1 MAALNTVPNGKAP
14 KNPFDLM
21 SYETFHQKG
30 GQLNVVGIRETVPNS
45 DYRMSVDGFTRSQ
58 LCNTA
63 NFARMKENYY
73 FVHVPLGL
81 ISANAYQMLVQRKQ
95 PYSARDFGIT
105 QFPYFSLKAVLKRC
119 IEVAHLDLTLDANAK
134 WKDVHGYNIG
144 LGAFKLL
151 DMLGY
156 GCYLDIVESTFKSEN
171 ALTVD
176 QAKAIFDTIP
186 YSPNALAIGAYQMIW
201 YYFFRNEIYDN
212 NVTAKIFNFDDI
224 TSAAPGQE
232 PLSNYNILS
241 IRDLDDFIIDCL
253 QLRYV
258 PYKNDVFM
266 GAMPGTQYGA
276 VSTVPVEIDFSTT
289 TATLEGLTGTFTGSP
304 VIPSGSFSGNSV
316 NPSGTFT
323 GSNSHVEFS
332 GTTERDGLH
341 EFLDSSSAEPVD
353 ITAGSSMAYLPTYHI
368 ADNKVMGSHLVSSSP
383 RITDPDLQV
392 QVQGS
397 FSQLQS
403 DGHNVVDKHKHNF
416 SGEGVCVPQ
425 GSIALNSFT
434 PTGSISI
441 NSITPAGS
449 VDLSSTTVS
458 LDGITGSSLFD
469 VLSLVEAQAIQKW
482 RQKSMLAGNKTADQ
496 FRAHHGEVPRHLI
509 DHIPDFIGSV
519 DNPIQITEI
528 TSQSDTATDADESN
542 LGEIRGRG
550 YGASDNR
557 VFNFHSDDYGL
568 LFLLHAIVPE
578 NTYSS
583 FGLDKRNTKLYYT
596 DFYQE
601 EYMNIGLESVPN
613 YLLNVTDLLGNTPAN
628 PHGTGGDTFPASGVG
643 IRGYAPRY
651 FEYKQYPSKVH
662 GMFNPSRLTIYDVEH
677 ADLFGYS
684 DMQSFVM
691 PRADL
696 IVPLSNELS
705 FNWLVWTL
713 SKLYVNPAIFDS
725 IFAENADS
733 HELTDTFFSHIK
745 FNCESLLP
753 ISVLGLP
760 QF

>member
-30 GQLNVVGIRETVPNS
+30 GQLNVVGIRETIPNS

-119 IEVAHLDLTLDANAK
+119 IEVAHLDLTLSANAK

-212 NVTAKIFNFDDI
+212 DVTAKIFNFDDV

-266 GAMPGTQYGA
+266 GAMPGTQFGA
-276 VSTVPVEIDFSTT
+276 VSTVPVTIDLVNLTASFTGTSVTPEGSFTGIAFGQSDQTSSIYDFTGTGKTSFDSGRHVSNNVNIPIDQPLFHSVYYEDQQIEGGQPIPGGMNGFSVVAPY
-289 TATLEGLTGTFTGSP
+289 ATDNGQGQVSPSMVANDYHDHAVSYDQIDHHHHLEG
-304 VIPSGSFSGNSV
+304 I
-316 NPSGTFT
+316 
-323 GSNSHVEFS
+323 
-332 GTTERDGLH
+332 
-341 EFLDSSSAEPVD
+341 
-353 ITAGSSMAYLPTYHI
+353 
-368 ADNKVMGSHLVSSSP
+368 
-383 RITDPDLQV
+383 
-392 QVQGS
+392 
-397 FSQLQS
+397 
-403 DGHNVVDKHKHNF
+403 
-416 SGEGVCVPQ
+416 VPK
-425 GSIALNSFT
+425 
-434 PTGSISI
+434 GSISI
-441 NSITPAGS
+441 NSITPSGS
-449 VDLSSTTVS
+449 VDLSGTSASTN
-458 LDGITGSSLFD
+458 SLFD

-528 TSQSDTATDADESN
+528 TSQSDTAADADESN

-550 YGASDNR
+550 YGASDNK
-557 VFNFHSDDYGL
+557 VFSFHSDDYGL

-613 YLLNVTDLLGNTPAN
+613 YLLNVTDLLGNTPAD
-628 PHGTGGDTFPASGVG
+628 PHGTGSETFPASGVG

>member
-1 MAALNTVPNGKAP
+1 MSRNIMAALNTVPNGKAP

-21 SYETFHQKG
+21 NFETFHQKG
-30 GQLNVVGIRETVPNS
+30 GQLNVVGIRETIPNS
-45 DYRMSVDGFTRSQ
+45 DYKMSVDAFTRSQ

-81 ISANAYQMLVQRKQ
+81 VSANAYQMLVQRKQ

-105 QFPYFSLKAVLKRC
+105 QFPYFSLKTVLKRC
-119 IEVAHLDLTLDANAK
+119 LEVAHLDLTQAANAK
-134 WKDVHGYNIG
+134 WKDVHGFNIG

-156 GCYLDIVESTFKSEN
+156 GCYLDIVESTFKTEN
-171 ALTVD
+171 ALSVAE
-176 QAKAIFDTIP
+176 AKAIFDTIL

-212 NVTAKIFNFDDI
+212 NVTAKIFNFDDV

-241 IRDLDDFIIDCL
+241 VRDLDDFIIDCL

-258 PYKNDVFM
+258 PYKNDIFM

-276 VSTVPVEIDFSTT
+276 VSTVSLSID
-289 TATLEGLTGTFTGSP
+289 LTDISATFTGASSTVTGKTSQFALTSDDPITSWTPTTSDDERRHSHHPMGVSP
-304 VIPSGSFSGNSV
+304 YDDHPYGLIPMNSDSNVDVINDTLGLVAPSGPYEGMGVLDTHTHALV
-316 NPSGTFT
+316 NTDHF
-323 GSNSHVEFS
+323 H
-332 GTTERDGLH
+332 L
-341 EFLDSSSAEPVD
+341 
-353 ITAGSSMAYLPTYHI
+353 AGSLS
-368 ADNKVMGSHLVSSSP
+368 V
-383 RITDPDLQV
+383 
-392 QVQGS
+392 
-397 FSQLQS
+397 
-403 DGHNVVDKHKHNF
+403 
-416 SGEGVCVPQ
+416 VPQ
-425 GSIALNSFT
+425 GSVSLSGT
-434 PTGSISI
+434 
-441 NSITPAGS
+441 
-449 VDLSSTTVS
+449 SSTGTNM
-458 LDGITGSSLFD
+458 FD
-469 VLSLVEAQAIQKW
+469 VLQLVEAQAIQKW

-528 TSQSDTATDADESN
+528 TSQSDTASASDESN

-550 YGASDNR
+550 YGASDNK

-568 LFLLHAIVPE
+568 LFLLHSIVPE

-601 EYMNIGLESVPN
+601 EYMNLGFESVPN
-613 YLLNVTDLLGNTPAN
+613 YLLNITDILGNTPAD
-628 PHGTGGDTFPASGVG
+628 PHGTGSDTFPASGIG

-662 GMFNPSRLTIYDVEH
+662 GMFNPSRLSIYDVDHE
-677 ADLFGYS
+677 DLFGYS

-696 IVPLSNELS
+696 IVPMNNLLS

-733 HELTDTFFSHIK
+733 HELTDNFFSHVK
-745 FNCESLLP
+745 FNCDSLLP

>member
-21 SYETFHQKG
+21 NFETFHQKG
-30 GQLNVVGIRETVPNS
+30 GQLNVVGVRETIPGS

-119 IEVAHLDLTLDANAK
+119 LEIAHLDLTQSANAK
-134 WKDVHGYNIG
+134 FRDVHGFNIG

-156 GCYLDIVESTFKSEN
+156 GCYLDIVESTFKESS

-176 QAKAIFDTIP
+176 QAKAIFDNIS

-212 NVTAKIFNFDDI
+212 DVTAKIFNFDDV

-232 PLSNYNILS
+232 PLSNYNILAV
-241 IRDLDDFIIDCL
+241 RDIDDFIIDCL

-258 PYKNDVFM
+258 PYKNDIFM

-276 VSTVPVEIDFSTT
+276 VSTVPVDVEFTDL
-289 TATLEGLTGTFTGSP
+289 TASFTGNAVTPTGSFTGTEETIYLGGQLHDHVHGVNINSGTDRGNWSNLAGNQPSAEDTIGIRPTGSESNGLLSTESEP
-304 VIPSGSFSGNSV
+304 YELLQHSHNVQGNTGGYSGVLNQIV
-316 NPSGTFT
+316 SGTYT
-323 GSNSHVEFS
+323 
-332 GTTERDGLH
+332 
-341 EFLDSSSAEPVD
+341 
-353 ITAGSSMAYLPTYHI
+353 
-368 ADNKVMGSHLVSSSP
+368 
-383 RITDPDLQV
+383 
-392 QVQGS
+392 
-397 FSQLQS
+397 
-403 DGHNVVDKHKHNF
+403 
-416 SGEGVCVPQ
+416 PQ
-425 GSIALNSFT
+425 
-434 PTGSISI
+434 GSISI
-441 NSITPAGS
+441 NSITPSGVVS
-449 VDLSSTTVS
+449 VSGQATS
-458 LDGITGSSLFD
+458 SSLFD

-519 DNPIQITEI
+519 DNPIQVTEI
-528 TSQSDTATDADESN
+528 TSNADTASAADESN

-550 YGASDNR
+550 YGASDNK
-557 VFNFHSDDYGL
+557 VFKFHSDDYGL

-601 EYMNIGLESVPN
+601 EYMNIGMESLPN
-613 YLLNVTDLLGNTPAN
+613 YQLNITDLLGNTPAS
-628 PHGTGGDTFPASGVG
+628 PHGAGGDTFPASGVG
-643 IRGYAPRY
+643 IRGYVPRY
-651 FEYKQYPSKVH
+651 YEYKQAVSKVH
-662 GMFNPSRLTIYDVEH
+662 GMFNPSRLTIYDLPY
-677 ADLFGYS
+677 DDIFGYT

-696 IVPLSNELS
+696 VVPLSNELS

-713 SKLYVNPAIFDS
+713 SKLYVNPSIFDS

-733 HELTDTFFSHIK
+733 HELTDNFFSHVK
-745 FNCESLLP
+745 FNCDSLQP